1 MKRIER
7 NTGRRHA
14 LLAAGLIAVGTL
26 TAAAIVLPVSGSEA
40 QAFGQRDA
48 GSAAKIARFAKDTMT
63 SVYDRSV
70 VRVFVNPGFLGP
82 MNLLG
87 PLCGSIK
94 KVGKIQ
100 CNFGPRRPN
109 AERFDQY
116 LVPGKPGSWGG
127 PPSKPRSVASPM
139 KSVSV
144 PHGGILM
151 PTASG

>member
-1 MKRIER
+1 MKRNEEMP
-7 NTGRRHA
+7 GRTHA
-14 LLAAGLIAVGTL
+14 LLAAGLLAVGTL
-26 TAAAIVLPVSGSEA
+26 TAVAIVLPVSGSEA
-40 QAFGQRDA
+40 QAFGHRDA
-48 GSAAKIARFAKDTMT
+48 GGAAKIARFAKDTMT

-70 VRVFVNPGFLGP
+70 VRAFVNPGFLGP

-127 PPSKPRSVASPM
+127 PPSKPRSVAGPM
-139 KSVSV
+139 KSTSATS
-144 PHGGILM
+144 GGMRLRS
-151 PTASG
+151 ASG